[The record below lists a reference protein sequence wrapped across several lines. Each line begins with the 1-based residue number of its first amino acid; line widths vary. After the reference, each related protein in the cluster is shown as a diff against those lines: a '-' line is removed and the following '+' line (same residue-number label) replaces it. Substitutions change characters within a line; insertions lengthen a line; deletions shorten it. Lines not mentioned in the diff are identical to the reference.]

1 MHPNFNPM
9 RSGTPQNM
17 PPNMSPNMPPPNM
30 QQQQQ
35 HRGIQLPQFPG
46 TPPLNMQ
53 QTVNQFNKRLVQEIQ
68 QNHPMLP
75 FNRMNNNHHNTT
87 HAMGGHHMQQN
98 HMQHVN
104 RGMQN
109 NHHQQPN
116 RLPNG
121 QMDPDYDP
129 YANLMSNR
137 DKQWLIG
144 IQLQQLNTGTPY
156 IDDFYYT
163 VYKERK
169 ARMRGESENK
179 AHKDNQ
185 LNHPLTQPK
194 GHAQLVLISMG
205 NKNGG
210 NQQRNNQNGRE
221 RKNSESNNDKDKP
234 RTYTPL
240 QFENSLGKLQC
251 GSVTAPRKI
260 IDMDV
265 VGSDS
270 SNPSTSTN
278 EISAQ
283 RRSRQILMHIETL
296 YRVALKLEDLENPTA
311 IATALIVRER
321 KEKERQMALEQ
332 ERIEALIAQNKENHE
347 NANVNKTD
355 SEATSKRSS
364 VSLNEKTEET
374 KEDLLARLL
383 AGLTTEKVSQM
394 INIRKGK
401 TLLKRLLPLIQ
412 QHIHRWDVWCA
423 IFAALPLAVKKDKDD
438 VEGHLFALFAN
449 FQAHIQNA
457 PIDAILRI
465 TNTLIATE
473 KLGFVFTNKVSE
485 ICRDGRQ
492 TKFIDKNLI
501 LFLVYFLISLQFTIS
516 CVVVLVLKV
525 ESVYA
530 ISSNAINTKQ
540 QAIWLQFLTALVGSV
555 NKNANVQSTTTTF
568 EKDILKPL
576 VSHFSRFRDLP
587 SQPLLAVLTQRT
599 AQK

>member
-1 MHPNFNPM
+1 M
-9 RSGTPQNM
+9 RSGTPQL
-17 PPNMSPNMPPPNM
+17 PPQGM

-35 HRGIQLPQFPG
+35 QQQMLQQQQRNNQPPQFPG
-46 TPPLNMQ
+46 TSPHNMQ

-68 QNHPMLP
+68 QNHPML
-75 FNRMNNNHHNTT
+75 RMNNNPHNNQMGPHHQNQL
-87 HAMGGHHMQQN
+87 QQN
-98 HMQHVN
+98 HPHGN

-109 NHHQQPN
+109 QHHQQN
-116 RLPNG
+116 RLGNG
-121 QMDPDYDP
+121 HLDQEYDP

-169 ARMRGESENK
+169 ARMRGEKENK

-221 RKNSESNNDKDKP
+221 RKNSESNKDKDTP

-260 IDMDV
+260 IDMDI
-265 VGSDS
+265 VGADS
-270 SNPSTSTN
+270 SSPSTSTN

-283 RRSRQILMHIETL
+283 RKSRQILMHIETL
-296 YRVALKLEDLENPTA
+296 YRIALKLEDFENPTA

-321 KEKERQMALEQ
+321 KEKERQLALEQ
-332 ERIEALIAQNKENHE
+332 ERIEALIAQNKENQQ
-347 NANVNKTD
+347 NANVHKPEL
-355 SEATSKRSS
+355 EATSIRSS
-364 VSLNEKTEET
+364 VSLNEKPEET
-374 KEDLLARLL
+374 KDELLAKLL
-383 AGLTTEKVSQM
+383 AGLTLEKVSQM

-401 TLLKRLLPLIQ
+401 TLLKRVLPLIQ
-412 QHIHRWDVWCA
+412 EHISRWDVWCA
-423 IFAALPLAVKKDKDD
+423 IFSALPIAVKKDKDD
-438 VEGHLFALFAN
+438 AEGHLFALFTN
-449 FQAHIQNA
+449 FQGQIKNA

-473 KLGFVFTNKVSE
+473 KMSFIFLNKVYIE
-485 ICRDGRQ
+485 LQ
-492 TKFIDKNLI
+492 TSVNITLFCIISITSKN
-501 LFLVYFLISLQFTIS
+501 ISLF
-516 CVVVLVLKV
+516 
-525 ESVYA
+525 
-530 ISSNAINTKQ
+530 SS
-540 QAIWLQFLTALVGSV
+540 LL
-555 NKNANVQSTTTTF
+555 STTTVF
-568 EKDILKPL
+568 NILCGR
-576 VSHFSRFRDLP
+576 S
-587 SQPLLAVLTQRT
+587 LT
-599 AQK
+599 